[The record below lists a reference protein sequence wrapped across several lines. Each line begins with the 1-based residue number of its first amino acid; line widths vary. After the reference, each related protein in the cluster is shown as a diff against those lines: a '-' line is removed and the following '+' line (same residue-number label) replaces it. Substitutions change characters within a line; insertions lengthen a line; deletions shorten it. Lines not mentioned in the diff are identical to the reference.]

1 MQYREV
7 AWAQQLYFQRLLHG
21 PAAEVTER
29 SYPNYPA
36 TAMREIIRQ
45 SEHPHNVEPLLL
57 TLRRPQNSATRKRFA
72 EAAGELVLIEKVLNA
87 SPLATDFKMAVH
99 GRIVDA
105 ADGILYPTQSCNT
118 KYETWL
124 RTEMLDVLRMMLEEG
139 LVKSLVPE
147 MQAKLIADLL
157 QLSCKPPQSSKSS
170 SNGASLQESSSS
182 SVEQQEEED
191 AADTEQDSS
200 NGDSAGSNE
209 QQDDELVRLYAFSAA
224 YAAFKRFPAARAV
237 AMRAG
242 FLQAAA
248 AHLAAVLEQGSS
260 SSGSS
265 SEAGSVLATDPF
277 ERLKAITTAV
287 EAIYFVSLCN
297 TQGEYTLAG
306 AGAGSGAAAATA
318 AADASN
324 GAVSTNG
331 VPSLDQLQ
339 RQQHLAPLV
348 EVGVAPLLVRAVQQA
363 WQELQARSAFTYTPP
378 AKKPAAKEAEG
389 DAEQGKEEESE
400 EQQELRA
407 KAEEAVAAA
416 NMTFG
421 ENWQLF
427 LKTVYD
433 TELVPGYARAALQL
447 GCGLLQLLAHEGVK
461 GQLPP
466 RELLQQLASYSQD
479 PLLSTTGRILL
490 AGTAADADARAAA
503 GSDASTAIVAL
514 PQHQQLELAE
524 FSRLCHACNKPEDAA
539 VKLLKCSACGCVSY
553 CCSGC
558 QKADWKAGHKQVCKD
573 LAASRAKLVAA

>member
-1 MQYREV
+1 M
-7 AWAQQLYFQRLLHG
+7 LLIITSCSRLSCKQPCTAHA
-21 PAAEVTER
+21 PPHAANSAAPNTRHVTMCFL
-29 SYPNYPA
+29 A
-36 TAMREIIRQ
+36 ALQ

-57 TLRRPQNSATRKRFA
+57 TLRRPQNSATRQRFA

-157 QLSCKPPQSSKSS
+157 QLSCKPAQSSNSS

-182 SVEQQEEED
+182 AEQQKD
-191 AADTEQDSS
+191 AADATQDSS

-260 SSGSS
+260 SSSS

-306 AGAGSGAAAATA
+306 AGAGSGAAAAA
-318 AADASN
+318 AEASN
-324 GAVSTNG
+324 GAVSTSG

-339 RQQHLAPLV
+339 RQQHLGPLV
-348 EVGVAPLLVRAVQQA
+348 EAGVAPLLVAAVQQA
-363 WQELQARSAFTYTPP
+363 WQELMARSAFTYTPP
-378 AKKPAAKEAEG
+378 AKKPAAQEAEG
-389 DAEQGKEEESE
+389 DAEQSKEEESE

-416 NMTFG
+416 NMTFE

-447 GCGLLQLLAHEGVK
+447 GCGLLQLLAHEVSGW
-461 GQLPP
+461 
-466 RELLQQLASYSQD
+466 RF
-479 PLLSTTGRILL
+479 ILRFYL
-490 AGTAADADARAAA
+490 D
-503 GSDASTAIVAL
+503 
-514 PQHQQLELAE
+514 
-524 FSRLCHACNKPEDAA
+524 F
-539 VKLLKCSACGCVSY
+539 
-553 CCSGC
+553 
-558 QKADWKAGHKQVCKD
+558 
-573 LAASRAKLVAA
+573 

>member
-57 TLRRPQNSATRKRFA
+57 TLRRPQNSATRQRFA

-139 LVKSLVPE
+139 L
-147 MQAKLIADLL
+147 
-157 QLSCKPPQSSKSS
+157 
-170 SNGASLQESSSS
+170 
-182 SVEQQEEED
+182 
-191 AADTEQDSS
+191 
-200 NGDSAGSNE
+200 
-209 QQDDELVRLYAFSAA
+209 
-224 YAAFKRFPAARAV
+224 
-237 AMRAG
+237 
-242 FLQAAA
+242 
-248 AHLAAVLEQGSS
+248 
-260 SSGSS
+260 
-265 SEAGSVLATDPF
+265 
-277 ERLKAITTAV
+277 
-287 EAIYFVSLCN
+287 
-297 TQGEYTLAG
+297 
-306 AGAGSGAAAATA
+306 
-318 AADASN
+318 
-324 GAVSTNG
+324 
-331 VPSLDQLQ
+331 LQ
-339 RQQHLAPLV
+339 RQQHLGPLV
-348 EVGVAPLLVRAVQQA
+348 EAGVAPLLVAAVQQA
-363 WQELQARSAFTYTPP
+363 WQELLARSAFTYTPP
-378 AKKPAAKEAEG
+378 AKKPAAQEAEG
-389 DAEQGKEEESE
+389 DAEQSKEEESE

-416 NMTFG
+416 NMTFE

-447 GCGLLQLLAHEGVK
+447 GCGLLQLLAHEGVE

-466 RELLQQLASYSQD
+466 RELLQQLASYSQE

-490 AGTAADADARAAA
+490 AGTAADADAPVAA
-503 GSDASTAIVAL
+503 GADASTAIVAL
-514 PQHQQLELAE
+514 PQHQHLELAE
-524 FSRLCHACNKPEDAA
+524 FFRLCHACNKPEDAA

-573 LAASRAKLVAA
+573 LAASRAKLAAA